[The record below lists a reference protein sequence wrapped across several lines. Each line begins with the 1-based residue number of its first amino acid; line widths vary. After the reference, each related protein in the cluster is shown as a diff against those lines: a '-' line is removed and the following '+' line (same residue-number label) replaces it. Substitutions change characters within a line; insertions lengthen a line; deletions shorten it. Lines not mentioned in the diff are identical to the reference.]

1 MAASEVHVVVLAA
14 GQGTRM
20 KSRLPKVLHS
30 LAGRPLVEHVLKT
43 ADAISPSTITLIVG
57 HSADIVRSTIG
68 SRPNLG
74 FVVQE
79 PQLGTAHALQQAE
92 ARLAGREGTLV
103 LLSGDVPLLS
113 GSTLRRLIET
123 HQGAKAAATVVTA
136 VVERPYGYG
145 RIVRTKGRIARR
157 FARSTAG
164 SMPSTSRRY
173 LRRCAV
179 SRRRTLRA
187 STTSPT

>member
-1 MAASEVHVVVLAA
+1 MAAAPEVHVVVLAA

-79 PQLGTAHALQQAE
+79 HDCPVGRLVAQPLDLGRQAVLQHPAVGRQVDLVAGVVSAALPP
-92 ARLAGREGTLV
+92 V
-103 LLSGDVPLLS
+103 LLALL
-113 GSTLRRLIET
+113 
-123 HQGAKAAATVVTA
+123 
-136 VVERPYGYG
+136 
-145 RIVRTKGRIARR
+145 
-157 FARSTAG
+157 
-164 SMPSTSRRY
+164 
-173 LRRCAV
+173 
-179 SRRRTLRA
+179 
-187 STTSPT
+187 